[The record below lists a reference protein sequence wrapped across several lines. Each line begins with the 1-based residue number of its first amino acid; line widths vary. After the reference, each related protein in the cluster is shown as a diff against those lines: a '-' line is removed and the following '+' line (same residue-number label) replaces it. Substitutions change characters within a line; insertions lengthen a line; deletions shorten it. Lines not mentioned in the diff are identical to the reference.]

1 MALEIDQYLD
11 VLLVNGIYYLLRD
24 SELRDQVEGWS
35 KIETLDPT
43 SDAFV
48 PSHVIYEAIQEVYHN
63 TNIKLDLKLNKAIYE
78 SFLSVLTDKRIAFT
92 ASYKDLVDVPSFG
105 GARVEDTTLVFTGES
120 TGQEKYL
127 LEQLDLTA
135 DVIGTGEIFNV

>member
-24 SELRDQVEGWS
+24 SELRDIVEGWS
-35 KIETLDPT
+35 KTEVLDPT
-43 SDAFV
+43 SDGFV
-48 PSHVIYEAIQEVYHN
+48 PSKVIYNAIKELSDNTDNEFLRFDAKKLDKEVYN
-63 TNIKLDLKLNKAIYE
+63 NLVNIAL
-78 SFLSVLTDKRIAFT
+78 KRIAFT
-92 ASYKDLVDVPSFG
+92 ASYNDLEDVPSFG

-120 TGQEKYL
+120 TGQEKEL

-135 DVIGTGEIFNV
+135 QVIGNGVL